1 MIERDA
7 LLKGMAVTILVCLP
21 LALLSQAVADG
32 DDDAGS
38 LGILLF
44 LAVLAGFVL
53 GGWVAARSAPGAPI
67 TNGAVAALAGY
78 AVIQGVALVVRLVGG
93 EDVNVVAI
101 VFNGIAAYGCGL
113 VGALAAD
120 RSRSEA

>member
-1 MIERDA
+1 VIERDA
-7 LLKGMAVTILVCLP
+7 LLKGTAVTIVVCLP

-32 DDDAGS
+32 DGEAGS
-38 LGILLF
+38 LGVLLF

-53 GGWVAARSAPGAPI
+53 GGAVAARSAPEAPI

-78 AVIQGVALVVRLVGG
+78 AVIQGVALLVRLAGG
-93 EDVNVVAI
+93 EDVNLVAI

-113 VGALAAD
+113 VGALIAG
-120 RSRSEA
+120 RSASR